1 MEMKPTMYMSVTLN
15 KEEDL
20 PGPNMTDLQR
30 FNHMP
35 DCL

>member
-1 MEMKPTMYMSVTLN
+1 MEMNPTMYRSVN